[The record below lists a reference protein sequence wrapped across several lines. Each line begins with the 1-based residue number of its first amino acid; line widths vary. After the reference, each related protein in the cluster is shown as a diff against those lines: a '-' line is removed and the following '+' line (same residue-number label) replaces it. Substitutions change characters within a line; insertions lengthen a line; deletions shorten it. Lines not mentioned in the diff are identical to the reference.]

1 MFAPSYNH
9 VSESS
14 LMLPIS
20 VLQVPLRSKHLP
32 YITGLAQNQ
41 HRRYYI
47 NVSISK
53 TLYKTCGP
61 CFQYAFDVQHCGSA
75 IHCFCISF
83 GTLQAQMPLTAVT
96 SVIDGLKRLYVEKLK
111 PLEVAYRFNDFA
123 NPLLVNFI
131 HSLVLLDAIGYSVLK
146 SSHADCVLLSLFT
159 CSCFAS
165 TIFQTSSDFDA
176 KPMVMLLGQY
186 STGKTTFIKHLL
198 KTSYPGLMLYHIQQ
212 I

>member
-1 MFAPSYNH
+1 MWSMFSICFWCTALWFSN
-9 VSESS
+9 S
-14 LMLPIS
+14 LLLHFIWHS
-20 VLQVPLRSKHLP
+20 
-32 YITGLAQNQ
+32 A
-41 HRRYYI
+41 
-47 NVSISK
+47 
-53 TLYKTCGP
+53 GP
-61 CFQYAFDVQHCGSA
+61 DAFDCW
-75 IHCFCISF
+75 
-83 GTLQAQMPLTAVT
+83 
-96 SVIDGLKRLYVEKLK
+96 LYVEKLK

-212 I
+212 IWDSVLLALPSILVSVSSECIKI